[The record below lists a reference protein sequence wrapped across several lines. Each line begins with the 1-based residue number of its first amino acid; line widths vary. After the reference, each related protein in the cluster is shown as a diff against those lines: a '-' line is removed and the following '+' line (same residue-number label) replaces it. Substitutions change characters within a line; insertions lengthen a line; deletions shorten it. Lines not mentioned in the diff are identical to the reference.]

1 MKQTK
6 PPRGRPKTLDR
17 DQVINIAMMSYWT
30 EGPMNVSLNEICKRA
45 GVSKPGVYREF
56 GSEDGLK
63 HTVLSAYSRL
73 LIEQFQP
80 LLNRDKSFEETLE
93 ALIAI
98 ALQDKSEQELPSGCL
113 HVASC
118 NCIEQLG
125 IQTAEI
131 TTEIREHILANYETI
146 IERAKKRGEF
156 KSKLSTRLAAL
167 YINEQIGNAMLQQ
180 KRGESADDI
189 KAILTLALSVL
200 V

>member
-30 EGPMNVSLNEICKRA
+30 DGPMNVSLNEICKRA

-63 HTVLSAYSRL
+63 HTVLSAYSKL

-98 ALQDKSEQELPSGCL
+98 ALQDKNTPLWVFQILALLSG
-113 HVASC
+113 
-118 NCIEQLG
+118 LG
-125 IQTAEI
+125 KDNL
-131 TTEIREHILANYETI
+131 TTEKVKNCEKFIC
-146 IERAKKRGEF
+146 
-156 KSKLSTRLAAL
+156 RL
-167 YINEQIGNAMLQQ
+167 YG
-180 KRGESADDI
+180 
-189 KAILTLALSVL
+189 
-200 V
+200 

>member
-1 MKQTK
+1 
-6 PPRGRPKTLDR
+6 
-17 DQVINIAMMSYWT
+17 
-30 EGPMNVSLNEICKRA
+30 MNVSLNEICKRA

-93 ALIAI
+93 TLIAI

-180 KRGESADDI
+180 KRGESAEDI